1 MFRLRCLTRHG
12 SLQEIDRLF
21 FACLRGCR
29 YCLVDVSAMPVEV
42 KRSAGG
48 TLGCDGV
55 DLPSE

>member
-12 SLQEIDRLF
+12 NLQEIDGLS

-29 YCLVDVSAMPVEV
+29 YCLVDVSAMPIEV

-48 TLGCDGV
+48 TLGCDGSG
-55 DLPSE
+55 LSSE